1 MFLGPDFTQHGASPA
16 GGAFAHPPT
25 NDADSDIDLSRA
37 NLPSKPAYAAAIA
50 CVTLIGSFNTLHSAF
65 RFSARG
71 RQ

>member
-1 MFLGPDFTQHGASPA
+1 MFLGPVLHRHGASPA
-16 GGAFAHPPT
+16 GGALARPPT
-25 NDADSDIDLSRA
+25 NDANSNIDLSPA
-37 NLPSKPAYAAAIA
+37 NLPPKPAYAAAIA